1 MIIDLSKKDKTPI
14 ENSGYFRLFGDDRLA
29 YLMRRIHATVISN
42 GSELE
47 RMICEDTR
55 SNGSVIA
62 DGSSCEDFIRY
73 YKNHGGET
81 IYFDKLNVSKYSL
94 IRAGLSLESKNKISV
109 DGVWILPDKSV
120 LVCEYKDGDGFDTK
134 KSDAE
139 IKSLQ
144 KILKWMKHCGVQD
157 PRAVMVLWNCHDLET
172 SSVKSKEAKP
182 YLATAKDFV
191 SLLPDDT
198 LYADKINK
206 KRYKDREQN
215 LDIIVKYLKETINP
229 GETSL

>member
-1 MIIDLSKKDKTPI
+1 MLIDLTKVDKVSI
-14 ENSGYFRLFGDDRLA
+14 KQSAYFRLCGDEHLA
-29 YLMRRIHATVISN
+29 YLIRRCHATVISN

-47 RMICEDTR
+47 RMISENAAN
-55 SNGSVIA
+55 NGCIIA
-62 DGSSCEDFIRY
+62 DGNKCEDFINY
-73 YKNHGGET
+73 YNNHNGET
-81 IYFDKLNVSKYSL
+81 IYFDKLNVSKPSL
-94 IRAGLSLESKNKISV
+94 ITAGLSLESKNKISV

-144 KILKWMKHCGVQD
+144 KILKWMEYQGVQKSK
-157 PRAVMVLWNCHDLET
+157 AIMVLWNCPELDA

-182 YLATAKDFV
+182 YLATADDFI
-191 SLLPDDT
+191 SLLPPGSVR
-198 LYADKINK
+198 ADEINA

-215 LDIIVKYLKETINP
+215 LNVIVKYLKDYIKIQEEN
-229 GETSL
+229 L

>member
-1 MIIDLSKKDKTPI
+1 MIIDLNKQDKTPI
-14 ENSGYFRLFGDDRLA
+14 EFSGYFRLFGDRRLA
-29 YLMRRIHATVISN
+29 YLIRRIHATVISN

-47 RMICEDTR
+47 RMICENTR
-55 SNGSVIA
+55 ANGTTIA
-62 DGSSCEDFIRY
+62 DGTSCEDLIY
-73 YKNHGGET
+73 YYQNHCLGQT
-81 IYFDKLNVSKYSL
+81 TYFNKLNVSKPSL

-144 KILKWMKHCGVQD
+144 KILKWMKHHGVSNSQ
-157 PRAVMVLWNCHDLET
+157 AVMVLWNCPDLST

-182 YLATAKDFV
+182 YLATADDFINM
-191 SLLPDDT
+191 LPSGA
-198 LYADKINK
+198 LRADKINE
-206 KRYKDREQN
+206 KRYGDREQN
-215 LDIIVKYLKETINP
+215 LNVIVNYLKDCISDKE
-229 GETSL
+229 